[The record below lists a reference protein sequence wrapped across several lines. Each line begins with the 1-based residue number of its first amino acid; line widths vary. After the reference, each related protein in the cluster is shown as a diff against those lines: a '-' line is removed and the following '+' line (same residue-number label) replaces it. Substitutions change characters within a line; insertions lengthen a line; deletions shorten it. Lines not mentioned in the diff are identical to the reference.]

1 VQEEKTAPLSD
12 EKPQSTG
19 GAIAQLSQ
27 ELAVEAVT
35 GKSSDESQNTT
46 SNTNLT
52 SFSTRQLLLP
62 SRQRLPQRPSN
73 NAPRPHRPRA

>member
-1 VQEEKTAPLSD
+1 MSD

-35 GKSSDESQNTT
+35 GKLFSQFRTYD
-46 SNTNLT
+46 
-52 SFSTRQLLLP
+52 
-62 SRQRLPQRPSN
+62 
-73 NAPRPHRPRA
+73 

>member
-1 VQEEKTAPLSD
+1 VQEEKAVSLSD

-35 GKSSDESQNTT
+35 GKSRLKSTFTTTESA
-46 SNTNLT
+46 
-52 SFSTRQLLLP
+52 
-62 SRQRLPQRPSN
+62 
-73 NAPRPHRPRA
+73 NAI

>member
-1 VQEEKTAPLSD
+1 MPMSD

-19 GAIAQLSQ
+19 GAIAQLGQ

-35 GKSSDESQNTT
+35 GKHRPIAKFDTKSTNTT
-46 SNTNLT
+46 FL
-52 SFSTRQLLLP
+52 STRELLLP

-73 NAPRPHRPRA
+73 NAPRPHRPRS

>member
-1 VQEEKTAPLSD
+1 MSD

-35 GKSSDESQNTT
+35 GKPSSHCQI
-46 SNTNLT
+46 
-52 SFSTRQLLLP
+52 
-62 SRQRLPQRPSN
+62 
-73 NAPRPHRPRA
+73 

>member
-1 VQEEKTAPLSD
+1 VPLSD
-12 EKPQSTG
+12 ENPQSTG

-35 GKSSDESQNTT
+35 GKFTLNFESTT
-46 SNTNLT
+46 EGPNAP
-52 SFSTRQLLLP
+52 FISTRQFLLP

-73 NAPRPHRPRA
+73 NAP